1 MGDLFCVKQNYKT
14 LQQIEDSGEIH
25 LSDSIRKIRIPS
37 EKWAGDVLMYNLDVV
52 IAKKHVLMT
61 MADWKNVLTKFLE
74 LNDEPIL
81 PNAGRVTHEQAEEKA
96 LSEYEKFR
104 VIQDKEIL
112 SDFDRHCKS
121 LFNEEL

>member
-52 IAKKHVLMT
+52 IAKKT
-61 MADWKNVLTKFLE
+61 RTYDN
-74 LNDEPIL
+74 
-81 PNAGRVTHEQAEEKA
+81 G
-96 LSEYEKFR
+96 
-104 VIQDKEIL
+104 
-112 SDFDRHCKS
+112 
-121 LFNEEL
+121 

>member
-1 MGDLFCVKQNYKT
+1 MGLTTWKNAPDGRVIKSDVTVAKNY
-14 LQQIEDSGEIH
+14 
-25 LSDSIRKIRIPS
+25 LSDKEVDS
-37 EKWAGDVLMYNLDVV
+37 LNLLSSAFIDTAERR
-52 IAKKHVLMT
+52 AKKHVLMT
-61 MADWKNVLTKFLE
+61 MTDWKNVLTKFLE

-96 LSEYEKFR
+96 LSEYERFR

-121 LFNEEL
+121 LFNEDM